1 MVDCGCEGK
10 ETTNGRIGTVLRPTC
25 WKTTQLYTQLLN
37 DLDKIKQLGGKIK
50 PTAYLWA
57 FV

>member
-1 MVDCGCEGK
+1 MVDCDCEER
-10 ETTNGRIGTVLRPTC
+10 ETTNGRIGTVLRPTR